1 MNWLGNLLLSAVLL
15 ITSTGVLGVGER
27 KLTIQRYPGEPMQLT
42 DLRISGE
49 SVKDGI
55 AQLKTYE
62 NKWSTDRVSF
72 SDTEDWYKRVSF
84 TYKNVSDK
92 PVRGV
97 RAFLFFKPAD
107 GKTTFMVQ
115 LTSLRDLWTNALQP
129 GEEVELILSDIEW
142 AKILPMTQEQGIDP
156 NSCAVS
162 FSLDTAIYGEKL
174 WWDRGHLLHPDPT
187 QPNKWIPVNEPQ

>member
-1 MNWLGNLLLSAVLL
+1 MNWRSSLLLSAVLL
-15 ITSTGVLGVGER
+15 ITSMSVFGVGER
-27 KLTIQRYPGEPMQLT
+27 KLQIQRYPDEPMQLT

-49 SVKDGI
+49 SVKDRI

-62 NKWSTDRVSF
+62 NKWSTDSVSF
-72 SDTEDWYKRVSF
+72 NDTEDWYKRVSF

-97 RAFLFFKPAD
+97 RAFLFFKAAD
-107 GKTTFMVQ
+107 GKMFMVQ
-115 LTSLRDLWTNALQP
+115 LTSLSDLWKNALQS
-129 GEEVELILSDIEW
+129 GEEVELILSDIEL
-142 AKILPMTQEQGIDP
+142 AKLLPAIQEQGVDL
-156 NSCAVS
+156 NRCAVS

>member
-1 MNWLGNLLLSAVLL
+1 MNWRSNLLLSAVLL
-15 ITSTGVLGVGER
+15 ITSMGVFGVGER
-27 KLTIQRYPGEPMQLT
+27 KLQIQRYPNEPMQLT

-49 SVKDGI
+49 SVKDRI

-62 NKWSTDRVSF
+62 NKWSTDSVSF
-72 SDTEDWYKRVSF
+72 NDTEDWYKRVSF

-97 RAFLFFKPAD
+97 RAFLFFKAAD
-107 GKTTFMVQ
+107 GKMFMVQ
-115 LTSLRDLWTNALQP
+115 LTSLSDLWKNALQP
-129 GEEVELILSDIEW
+129 GEEVELILSDIEL
-142 AKILPMTQEQGIDP
+142 AKLLPAIQEQGVDL
-156 NSCAVS
+156 NRCAAS

>member
-1 MNWLGNLLLSAVLL
+1 MNWRSNLLLSAVLL
-15 ITSTGVLGVGER
+15 ITSMGVFGVGER
-27 KLTIQRYPGEPMQLT
+27 KLQIQRYPNEPMQLT

-49 SVKDGI
+49 SVKDRI

-62 NKWSTDRVSF
+62 NKWSTDSVSF
-72 SDTEDWYKRVSF
+72 NDTEDWYKRVSF

-97 RAFLFFKPAD
+97 RAFLFFKAAD
-107 GKTTFMVQ
+107 GKMFMVQ
-115 LTSLRDLWTNALQP
+115 LTSLSDLWKNALQP
-129 GEEVELILSDIEW
+129 GEEVELILSDIEL
-142 AKILPMTQEQGIDP
+142 AKLLPAIQEQGVDL
-156 NSCAVS
+156 NRCAVS